1 MSKTRTAERRL
12 CPDEFQQAIDER
24 FGLNRFG
31 TSNFRMAW
39 GETETMRVAGLHG
52 YEDRL
57 LCGNVPCWNLMR
69 WRPPEAFGTPD
80 LFDIVNRD
88 PDTGLCILGEYPY
101 EGNYDV
107 LQPLMAKEFKNGRL
121 VIDAFPLSYQIL
133 DVILPLIV
141 AAGEMTDLE
150 LQAANA
156 LVEARENKAIVDEI
170 ADRLLDEMPTRLGP
184 VSYGKGGCKTAAIT
198 KKMDEISRVWNR
210 LSKNRS
216 AESSARFLPGTL
228 ELTQEKRSHAES
240 ERGYLKRQSDTQGD
254 SRGRK

>member
-1 MSKTRTAERRL
+1 MSKARTAERRL

-31 TSNFRMAW
+31 TSNYRMAW
-39 GETETMRVAGLHG
+39 GETETMRVAGFNG

-57 LCGNVPCWNLMR
+57 LCGNIACWNLMR
-69 WRPPEAFGTPD
+69 WRPPEAFGSPE

-101 EGNYDV
+101 EGQYDV
-107 LQPLMAKEFKNGRL
+107 LQPLMTKEFKNGRL

-133 DVILPLIV
+133 DTILPV
-141 AAGEMTDLE
+141 VEKCSEMTELE
-150 LQAANA
+150 IATANA
-156 LVEARENKAIVDEI
+156 LVEARENQVIVDRI
-170 ADRLLDEMPTRLGP
+170 ADQLLDEMPTRLGP

-210 LSKNRS
+210 MSVAK
-216 AESSARFLPGTL
+216 
-228 ELTQEKRSHAES
+228 
-240 ERGYLKRQSDTQGD
+240 LKRQRTGFYQGNPN
-254 SRGRK
+254 

>member
-31 TSNFRMAW
+31 TSNYRMAW
-39 GETETMRVAGLHG
+39 GETETMRVAGLNG

-57 LCGNVPCWNLMR
+57 LCGNIACWNLMR
-69 WRPPEAFGTPD
+69 WRPPESFGTPE
-80 LFDIVNRD
+80 LFDLENRD

-101 EGNYDV
+101 EGRYDV
-107 LQPLMAKEFKNGRL
+107 LQPLMTKEFKNGRL

-133 DVILPLIV
+133 DTILPV
-141 AAGEMTDLE
+141 VEKCREMTELE
-150 LQAANA
+150 IATANA
-156 LVEARENKAIVDEI
+156 LVEARENQVIVDRI
-170 ADRLLDEMPTRLGP
+170 ADQLLDEMPTRLGP

-210 LSKNRS
+210 MSVAK
-216 AESSARFLPGTL
+216 
-228 ELTQEKRSHAES
+228 
-240 ERGYLKRQSDTQGD
+240 LKRQRTGFYQGNPN
-254 SRGRK
+254 

>member
-1 MSKTRTAERRL
+1 MSKARTAERRL

-31 TSNFRMAW
+31 TSNYRMAW
-39 GETETMRVAGLHG
+39 GETETMRVAGFNG

-57 LCGNVPCWNLMR
+57 LCGNIACWNLMR
-69 WRPPEAFGTPD
+69 WRPPEAFGSPE

-101 EGNYDV
+101 EGKYDV
-107 LQPLMAKEFKNGRL
+107 LQPLMSKEFKDGRL

-133 DVILPLIV
+133 DTILPV
-141 AAGEMTDLE
+141 VEKCSEMTELE
-150 LQAANA
+150 IATANA

-170 ADRLLDEMPTRLGP
+170 TDRLLDEMPTRLGP
-184 VSYGKGGCKTAAIT
+184 VSYGKHGCKTAAIT

-210 LSKNRS
+210 MSVAK
-216 AESSARFLPGTL
+216 
-228 ELTQEKRSHAES
+228 
-240 ERGYLKRQSDTQGD
+240 LKRQRTGFYQGNPN
-254 SRGRK
+254 